1 VVIANQD
8 GLTYYFL
15 GIEMRAPSHP
25 TKVSGLLLAS
35 IFAVTGTFEELTASS
50 TVVLTNED
58 QITTPPETVTFVW
71 FI

>member
-1 VVIANQD
+1 
-8 GLTYYFL
+8 
-15 GIEMRAPSHP
+15 MRAPSYP
-25 TKVSGLLLAS
+25 TKVLGLLLAS